1 MGIWPSPGTA
11 DGRPHRPVRPMA
23 PRGSSAA
30 ALGTSRSTTVSTASH
45 GPATWAALVG
55 ERSSEVQW
63 SLRESEHARVRA
75 PQKHTLLRTLRQSL
89 QTGIS
94 SCHRRRK
101 RVTSAAAWLPLVCFQ
116 VVGVGGE
123 CYGTLRTVTGPHIL
137 VSTYELLPGSEHGA
151 RCIQLYLPTPHLRL
165 GCHTASTL
173 SKTISLTAQL
183 PGKPSTIANCYE
195 QQGWADS
202 CCLLG
207 TIAQE
212 MAVPRSGI
220 LR

>member
-45 GPATWAALVG
+45 RPATWAALVG

-116 VVGVGGE
+116 VVRGGGRVLRDPKDCDWPTYSSE
-123 CYGTLRTVTGPHIL
+123 YLGASAWLRTWSQMYPAILAHPSPAFRVPHCFYVL
-137 VSTYELLPGSEHGA
+137 KDNFTH
-151 RCIQLYLPTPHLRL
+151 C
-165 GCHTASTL
+165 TAS
-173 SKTISLTAQL
+173 KKA
-183 PGKPSTIANCYE
+183 KYHCK
-195 QQGWADS
+195 
-202 CCLLG
+202 LL
-207 TIAQE
+207 
-212 MAVPRSGI
+212 
-220 LR
+220 